1 MFEAGKILDGI
12 IVAFLLLQTFLGW
25 RRGLLWQAAGV
36 ASLAFGV
43 ILGWVLAPVMS
54 EYLTEH
60 VTSNL
65 FRAKL
70 IAFLFVMGATGLTLR
85 LAAAWAEVRSEK
97 GLPKTERDLRRAED
111 RVLGG
116 IFGALKG
123 CVLCLVLIA
132 AIVSLYPNNRL
143 WSRSALATPFAV
155 AGSRLLPDGA
165 VREVKRWAA
174 ESAMDLQRGLDI
186 H

>member
-1 MFEAGKILDGI
+1 MLEAGRVLDGMI
-12 IVAFLLLQTFLGW
+12 IAFLLLQTFLGW

-43 ILGWVLAPVMS
+43 ILGWVLAPVMA

-70 IAFLFVMGATGLTLR
+70 IAFLFILGSVGLMLR

-97 GLPKTERDLRRAED
+97 NLPKNERELRRAED

-123 CVLCLVLIA
+123 SVLCLVLIA
-132 AIVSLYPNNRL
+132 AIVSLYPNNRM

-165 VREVKRWAA
+165 VKEVKRWATQ
-174 ESAMDLQRGLDI
+174 SAVDIQKGLDI
-186 H
+186 R

>member
-1 MFEAGKILDGI
+1 MFEAGRVLDGM

-43 ILGWVLAPVMS
+43 ILGWVLAPLMAD
-54 EYLTEH
+54 YLTEH
-60 VTSNL
+60 ITSNI

-70 IAFLFVMGATGLTLR
+70 IAFLFIMGATGLTLR

-97 GLPKTERDLRRAED
+97 GLPKTERELRRAED

-132 AIVSLYPNNRL
+132 AIVSFYPNNRI
-143 WSRSALATPFAV
+143 WSRSTLATPFAV

-165 VREVKRWAA
+165 VREVRRWAA
-174 ESAMDLQRGLDI
+174 ESAVDLQRGLDI
-186 H
+186 R

>member
-1 MFEAGKILDGI
+1 MFEAGRILDGM

-43 ILGWVLAPVMS
+43 ILGWALAPLMA

-70 IAFLFVMGATGLTLR
+70 IAFLFILGSVGLTLR

-97 GLPKTERDLRRAED
+97 NLPKNERELRRAED

-123 CVLCLVLIA
+123 SVLCLVLIA
-132 AIVSLYPNNRL
+132 AIVSLYPNNRM

-165 VREVKRWAA
+165 VKEGKRWASQ
-174 ESAMDLQRGLDI
+174 SAVDLQKGLDI
-186 H
+186 R

>member
-1 MFEAGKILDGI
+1 MFEAGRVLDGM

-43 ILGWVLAPVMS
+43 ILGWVLAPVLA

-70 IAFLFVMGATGLTLR
+70 IAFLFVLGTVGLTLR

-97 GLPKTERDLRRAED
+97 GLPKPERELRRAED

-123 CVLCLVLIA
+123 CILCLVLIA
-132 AIVSLYPNNRL
+132 AIVSMYPQNRI
-143 WSRSALATPFAV
+143 WTRSALATPFAV

-165 VREVKRWAA
+165 VKEVKRWAA
-174 ESAMDLQRGLDI
+174 QSALDLKKGLDI
-186 H
+186 Q